1 MGKRIWSGRV
11 ILILML
17 VFVFHGYGAVHGEV
31 KSGEPVVVQSKNSF
45 EKTVA
50 GIKKAIRKRGLS
62 IVFEANHKNMMAM
75 VGIESRK
82 SLTIGFAKPQM
93 GAKVMGIEPKAA
105 IEMPMR
111 LAVRELNDG
120 SIVVIYYKP
129 SYLFSHYHNPRLTRL
144 GKKMDRMI
152 EGIVRAGIQ

>member
-1 MGKRIWSGRV
+1 MGRRIWIGKIV
-11 ILILML
+11 LIL
-17 VFVFHGYGAVHGEV
+17 VFTFAFNVYGGI
-31 KSGEPVVVQSKNSF
+31 KGGEPVIVKSKNSF

-50 GIKKAIRKRGLS
+50 GIKKAIRAKGLS

-75 VGIESRK
+75 VGIESKK
-82 SLTIGFAKPQM
+82 SLAIGFAKPQM
-93 GAKVMGIEPKAA
+93 GARVMGIEPRAA

-129 SYLFSHYHNPRLTRL
+129 SYLFSHYHNPRLEKL

-152 EGIVRAGIQ
+152 ESIVRAGVE